1 LSIDFLNGSLLVS
14 FFSIN
19 LNLSPWR
26 RKLMITTATPNAH
39 YSATEPVLFV
49 AFELSEKTWKLGF
62 TIGPGQKPRERTVT
76 ARQQERVLDEIAQAK
91 RRLGLPETAP
101 VVSCYEAGREG
112 FWLHRFLQAHGV
124 TNQVVD
130 SSSIEVNRR
139 RRRAKSDGLDV
150 RKLLS
155 MLMRYA
161 QGERQVW
168 QVVKVPSVEAE
179 DQRHLHRD
187 LETLKQERASTTTRI
202 QGLLSSQGIRLTS
215 LHKLPEQLDALRLW
229 DGSPIPPGLR
239 RRVLRVY
246 AHHTFLSEQIAEVEA
261 ERRAQL
267 QTSSEASIDKVRQ
280 LMQLK
285 GIGINGAWLLVMEF
299 FGWRAFKNR
308 REVGGLAGFTPTPY
322 QSGES
327 AREQGITQ
335 SGNRHVRWMTTELA
349 WSWLR
354 FQPDSALS
362 VWFRERFGGGG
373 KRLRRIGIVAV
384 ARKLLIA
391 LWRFLETGVLPAGA
405 ALKEA

>member
-1 LSIDFLNGSLLVS
+1 
-14 FFSIN
+14 
-19 LNLSPWR
+19 
-26 RKLMITTATPNAH
+26 MTTPVTH
-39 YSATEPVLFV
+39 DVQESMTEGTLFV

-62 TIGPGQKPRERTVT
+62 TTGHGQKPRERTVT
-76 ARQQERVLDEIAQAK
+76 ARQQELVLDELAQAK
-91 RRLGLPETAP
+91 RRMGLPASAA

-112 FWLHRFLQAHGV
+112 FWRHRFLQEHGI
-124 TNQVVD
+124 TNHVVD
-130 SSSIEVNRR
+130 SSSIESNRR

-155 MLMRYA
+155 MLMRYE
-161 QGERQVW
+161 QGERHVW
-168 QVVKVPSVEAE
+168 HVVKVPSVAAE

-187 LETLKQERASTTTRI
+187 LETLKQERASTMTRSE
-202 QGLLSSQGIRLTS
+202 GLLSSQGLRVPSLT
-215 LHKLPEQLDALRLW
+215 KFPEPLEALRLW
-229 DGSPIPPGLR
+229 DGSPVPPGLR

-246 AHHTFLSEQIAEVEA
+246 AHYTFLSEQIAAVEVE
-261 ERRAQL
+261 RRTLL
-267 QTSSEASIDKVRQ
+267 QTSGDASLDKIRQ
-280 LMQLK
+280 LRQLK

-299 FGWRAFKNR
+299 FGWRAFTHR

-327 AREQGITQ
+327 AREQGITK

-384 ARKLLIA
+384 ARKLLMA
-391 LWRFLETGVLPAGA
+391 LWRFLETGVFPEGA

>member
-1 LSIDFLNGSLLVS
+1 
-14 FFSIN
+14 
-19 LNLSPWR
+19 
-26 RKLMITTATPNAH
+26 MTTKATRNAQDTT
-39 YSATEPVLFV
+39 SAGTLFV
-49 AFELSEKTWKLGF
+49 SFELSDKNWKLGF
-62 TIGPGQKPRERTVT
+62 TTGHGQKPRERTVT
-76 ARQQERVLDEIAQAK
+76 ARDQKRVLDEIAQAK
-91 RRLGLPETAP
+91 RRFGLPETAP

-112 FWLHRFLQAHGV
+112 FWLHRFLEAHGM
-124 TNQVVD
+124 TNHVVD
-130 SSSIEVNRR
+130 SSAIEVSRR
-139 RRRAKSDGLDV
+139 QRRAKSDGLDV

-155 MLMRYA
+155 MLIRYHE
-161 QGERQVW
+161 GERQVW
-168 QVVKVPSVEAE
+168 QVVNVPSVEAE

-187 LETLKQERASTTTRI
+187 LETLKRERASTTARI
-202 QGLLSSQGIRLTS
+202 KGLLSSQGIQVTS
-215 LHKLPEQLDALRLW
+215 LTKLPEQLDALRLW

-239 RRVLRVY
+239 QRMLRVY
-246 AHHTFLSEQIAEVEA
+246 AQYTFLSEQIAAVEA
-261 ERRAQL
+261 ARRTQL
-267 QTSSEASIDKVRQ
+267 QASTDARIEKVRQ

-327 AREQGITQ
+327 AREQGISK

-354 FQPDSALS
+354 YQPESALS
-362 VWFRERFGGGG
+362 VWFRERFGSGG

-391 LWRFLETGVLPAGA
+391 LWRFLETGVLPEGA
-405 ALKEA
+405 VLKEG

>member
-1 LSIDFLNGSLLVS
+1 
-14 FFSIN
+14 
-19 LNLSPWR
+19 
-26 RKLMITTATPNAH
+26 MTTAVTHHEQRNPTE
-39 YSATEPVLFV
+39 ATLFV

-62 TIGPGQKPRERTVT
+62 TTGHGQKPRERTVT
-76 ARQQERVLDEIAQAK
+76 ARHQERVLDEIAQAK

-112 FWLHRFLQAHGV
+112 FWLHRFLQAHGI

-155 MLMRYA
+155 MLIRYHH
-161 QGERQVW
+161 GERQVW

-187 LETLKQERASTTTRI
+187 LETLKQERASTMTRI
-202 QGLLSSQGIRLTS
+202 EGLLSSQGLRVTS
-215 LHKLPEQLDALRLW
+215 LTKLPEQLEALRLW
-229 DGSPIPPGLR
+229 DGSPLPPGLR

-246 AHHTFLSEQIAEVEA
+246 AHYTFLSEQIAAVEA

-267 QTSSEASIDKVRQ
+267 QTSSDASLDKVRQ

-299 FGWRAFKNR
+299 FGWRAFKHR
-308 REVGGLAGFTPTPY
+308 REVGGVAGVTPTPY

-327 AREQGITQ
+327 ARDQGMSK
-335 SGNRHVRWMTTELA
+335 SGNRQVRWMTTELA
-349 WSWLR
+349 WSWVR
-354 FQPDSALS
+354 YQPESALS
-362 VWFRERFGGGG
+362 GWFRERFGSGG

-384 ARKLLIA
+384 GRELLIS
-391 LWRFLETGVLPAGA
+391 LWRFLETGVLPQGA
-405 ALKEA
+405 VLKEG

>member
-1 LSIDFLNGSLLVS
+1 
-14 FFSIN
+14 
-19 LNLSPWR
+19 
-26 RKLMITTATPNAH
+26 MTTLATHNPQA
-39 YSATEPVLFV
+39 STTGDTLFV

-62 TIGPGQKPRERTVT
+62 TTGHGQKPRERTVS
-76 ARQQERVLDEIAQAK
+76 ARQQERVLDEIARAK
-91 RRLGLPETAP
+91 DHLGLPASAA

-112 FWLHRFLQAHGV
+112 FWLHRFLQGHGI
-124 TNQVVD
+124 TNHVVD
-130 SSSIEVNRR
+130 SSAIEVNRR

-155 MLMRYA
+155 MLIRYVY
-161 QGERQVW
+161 GERQVW

-179 DQRHLHRD
+179 DHRHLHRD
-187 LETLKQERASTTTRI
+187 LETLKQERASTMTRI
-202 QGLLSSQGIRLTS
+202 QGLLSSQGIRVTS
-215 LHKLPEQLDALRLW
+215 LTKLPEQLEALRLW
-229 DGSPIPPGLR
+229 DGSPILPGLR

-246 AHHTFLSEQIAEVEA
+246 AQYTFLSEQIAEVEA

-280 LMQLK
+280 LMLLK
-285 GIGINGAWLLVMEF
+285 GIGINGAWLLGMEF

-327 AREQGITQ
+327 AREQGITK

-349 WSWLR
+349 WSWVR

-362 VWFRERFGGGG
+362 CWFRQRFGSGG

-391 LWRFLETGVLPAGA
+391 LWRFLETGVIPAGA
-405 ALKEA
+405 VLKEV

>member
-1 LSIDFLNGSLLVS
+1 MSTAATHHANG
-14 FFSIN
+14 N
-19 LNLSPWR
+19 
-26 RKLMITTATPNAH
+26 TTEAI
-39 YSATEPVLFV
+39 LFV

-62 TIGPGQKPRERTVT
+62 TTRHGQKPRERSMP
-76 ARQQERVLDEIAQAK
+76 ARDHERVLDEIAQAK

-112 FWLHRFLQAHGV
+112 FWLHRFLRAQGL
-124 TNQVVD
+124 TNHVVD

-155 MLMRYA
+155 MLMRYE

-179 DQRHLHRD
+179 EQRHLPRD
-187 LETLKQERASTTTRI
+187 LETLKRERASTTTRI
-202 QGLLSSQGIRLTS
+202 KGLLSAQGLQVTTLT
-215 LHKLPEQLDALRLW
+215 KLPEQLEALRLW
-229 DGSPIPPGLR
+229 DGSPIPPSLR
-239 RRVLRVY
+239 DRILRVY
-246 AHHTFLSEQIAEVEA
+246 AHHTFLSQQIAGIEA

-267 QTSSEASIDKVRQ
+267 QTSSDASLDKIRQ

-327 AREQGITQ
+327 AREQGITKA
-335 SGNRHVRWMTTELA
+335 GNRHVRWMITELA

-354 FQPDSALS
+354 LQPASALS
-362 VWFRERFGGGG
+362 VWFRERFGSGG

-391 LWRFLETGVLPAGA
+391 LWRFLETGAFPEGA
-405 ALKEA
+405 VLKEG

>member
-1 LSIDFLNGSLLVS
+1 
-14 FFSIN
+14 
-19 LNLSPWR
+19 
-26 RKLMITTATPNAH
+26 MTTAATHNRQDTTPE
-39 YSATEPVLFV
+39 ATLFV

-62 TIGPGQKPRERTVT
+62 TTGHAQKPRERTVS

-112 FWLHRFLQAHGV
+112 FWLHRFLQAHGI
-124 TNQVVD
+124 TNHVVD
-130 SSSIEVNRR
+130 SSAIEVSRR
-139 RRRAKSDGLDV
+139 QRRAKSDGLDV
-150 RKLLS
+150 RELLS
-155 MLMRYA
+155 MLMRYHH
-161 QGERQVW
+161 GERQVW

-187 LETLKQERASTTTRI
+187 LETLKRERASTTTRI
-202 QGLLSSQGIRLTS
+202 KGLLSSQGIRLTS
-215 LHKLPEQLDALRLW
+215 LNKLPEQLDALRLW
-229 DGSPIPPGLR
+229 DGSPMPPGLR
-239 RRVLRVY
+239 QRVLRVY
-246 AHHTFLSEQIAEVEA
+246 AHHQFLSEQIAEVEA

-267 QTSSEASIDKVRQ
+267 QTSSEASIEKMRQ
-280 LMQLK
+280 LMLLK

-299 FGWRAFKNR
+299 FGWRAFTNR

-322 QSGES
+322 QSGDS
-327 AREQGITQ
+327 ARGQGITK

-354 FQPDSALS
+354 FQPESALS
-362 VWFRERFGGGG
+362 VWFRERFGSGG

-391 LWRFLETGVLPAGA
+391 LWRFLETGVLPEGA
-405 ALKEA
+405 ILKEG

>member
-1 LSIDFLNGSLLVS
+1 
-14 FFSIN
+14 
-19 LNLSPWR
+19 
-26 RKLMITTATPNAH
+26 MTTKATRNAQDTT
-39 YSATEPVLFV
+39 SAGTLFV
-49 AFELSEKTWKLGF
+49 SFELSDKNWKLGF
-62 TIGPGQKPRERTVT
+62 TTGHGQKPRERTVT
-76 ARQQERVLDEIAQAK
+76 ARDQKRVLDEIAQAK
-91 RRLGLPETAP
+91 RRFGLPETAP

-112 FWLHRFLQAHGV
+112 FWLHRFLEAHGM
-124 TNQVVD
+124 TNHVVD
-130 SSSIEVNRR
+130 SSAIEVSRR
-139 RRRAKSDGLDV
+139 QRRAKSDGLDV

-155 MLMRYA
+155 MLIRYHE
-161 QGERQVW
+161 GERQVW
-168 QVVKVPSVEAE
+168 QVVNVPSVEAE

-187 LETLKQERASTTTRI
+187 LETLKRERASTTARI
-202 QGLLSSQGIRLTS
+202 KGLLSSQGIQVTS
-215 LHKLPEQLDALRLW
+215 LTKLPEQLDALRLW

-239 RRVLRVY
+239 QRMLRVY
-246 AHHTFLSEQIAEVEA
+246 AQYTFLSEQIAAVEA
-261 ERRAQL
+261 ERRTQM
-267 QTSSEASIDKVRQ
+267 QASTDARIEKVRQ

-327 AREQGITQ
+327 AREQGISK

-354 FQPDSALS
+354 YQPESALS
-362 VWFRERFGGGG
+362 VWFRERFGSGG

-391 LWRFLETGVLPAGA
+391 LWRFLETGVLPEGA
-405 ALKEA
+405 VLKEG